1 MAANPE
7 PTPAAPSSSA
17 SRSRGAQ
24 SHADTHERILDG
36 AVRAVLR
43 HGLGRLAMRD
53 VGRYAGVARGTV
65 YRHFANRE
73 ALLEEMA
80 QREGERFMRQWK
92 ETLAAAPPEER
103 LQVAFAWPARF
114 AREYPLLQKLVES
127 DPDFVLR
134 SVRESYP
141 AVRQTLAQLLGPVM
155 AESALARRGLVSV
168 DQLVD
173 WASRVLISAFLI
185 PEEEPESI
193 ARGLAAVHRTLTDD
207 IRP

>member
-1 MAANPE
+1 VAANPE
-7 PTPAAPSSSA
+7 PTPTIPSPPA
-17 SRSRGAQ
+17 TRSRAAE

-36 AVRAVLR
+36 AVRAVLH
-43 HGLGRLAMRD
+43 HGLARLVMRD

-80 QREGERFMRQWK
+80 QREGERFMRQWR
-92 ETLAAAPPEER
+92 ETLAAVPPEER
-103 LQVAFAWPARF
+103 LQAAFAWPAKV
-114 AREYPLLQKLVES
+114 AREYPLLQKLVET

-141 AVRQTLAQLLGPVM
+141 AVRQTIAQLLGPVM
-155 AESALARRGLVSV
+155 AESALTRRGHVTV
-168 DQLVD
+168 EQLVD

-193 ARGLAAVHRTLTDD
+193 ARGLATVHRTLTDD
-207 IRP
+207 IRE